1 MAKRT
6 MGVTRVWFHTR
17 RKPDDIGN
25 VAELPDGTD
34 LLAAFESFAQSGLT
48 DDSLVRRETESYV
61 RLQRFTLAGR
71 SITFEFESGRF
82 GEEGK
87 IRDIKTHEEVG
98 EFTRN
103 NATAVVTHGVLLVPQ
118 SGTGALVFSERS
130 GGQGGMP
137 GLLDHFVDV
146 FNGRFPDHIMKKQSV
161 VKSEAWLK
169 AAKLMKVQGTVRKY
183 RTDEASDG
191 ADQVVG
197 DLTHT
202 FTPTRGEKYLPRK
215 VWEGLRDRRINR
227 AKFLGFDEGT
237 ELDEVDVTVTDGT
250 QSKTFELGNEKTPN
264 LNLVLATSGQV
275 APNSTKV
282 LHTALDEAAEIF
294 KNYRIEWSEADAIK
308 RAISSR

>member
-1 MAKRT
+1 M
-6 MGVTRVWFHTR
+6 
-17 RKPDDIGN
+17 
-25 VAELPDGTD
+25 
-34 LLAAFESFAQSGLT
+34 
-48 DDSLVRRETESYV
+48 
-61 RLQRFTLAGR
+61 
-71 SITFEFESGRF
+71 
-82 GEEGK
+82 
-87 IRDIKTHEEVG
+87 
-98 EFTRN
+98 
-103 NATAVVTHGVLLVPQ
+103 
-118 SGTGALVFSERS
+118 
-130 GGQGGMP
+130 
-137 GLLDHFVDV
+137 
-146 FNGRFPDHIMKKQSV
+146 
-161 VKSEAWLK
+161 
-169 AAKLMKVQGTVRKY
+169 RKY

-264 LNLVLATSGQV
+264 LNLVLTTSGQV